1 MFETK
6 SRYFKFRGREN
17 KGHELVTPAGM
28 TRLLKVKTFYGDTK
42 SVFNI
47 LSTAKGKCVQQE
59 NDIVLHIVSVF
70 KGDF

>member
-1 MFETK
+1 MRQKVPTLSSEDVRK
-6 SRYFKFRGREN
+6 
-17 KGHELVTPAGM
+17 KGHELVTPAGR
-28 TRLLKVKTFYGDTK
+28 TRLLKVRIFYGDTK

>member
-1 MFETK
+1 MRQKVPTLSSEDVRK
-6 SRYFKFRGREN
+6 

-28 TRLLKVKTFYGDTK
+28 ARLLKVKVFYGDTK